1 MNNISFLNSNN
12 KNYKR
17 MKKLIMI
24 ALMAVSASLSAMAQ
38 GQGQGQFGQ
47 GRNFDPAEMAQRR
60 TDMMVERYGLDEA
73 QKEKL
78 LELNK
83 KYPGMMGP
91 RMGGQRPGGGDRQMR
106 RQGPPQGNGDNQQ
119 AGQGQGQG
127 QRPAF
132 GPGQGGPGRFNPEQ
146 MKEYEEA
153 LKGIMTD
160 EQYKK
165 YEADRKERMER
176 MQQRRPQQ

>member
-1 MNNISFLNSNN
+1 
-12 KNYKR
+12 
-17 MKKLIMI
+17 MKKVIMMTI
-24 ALMAVSASLSAMAQ
+24 VAVSLSFSAMAQ
-38 GQGQGQFGQ
+38 ENDQKKDQNAD
-47 GRNFDPAEMAQRR
+47 RSEMMIQRR

-132 GPGQGGPGRFNPEQ
+132 GSGQRGPGRFNPEQ
-146 MKEYEEA
+146 MQEYEEA